1 MILRLGI
8 ISMKIK
14 ILPCE
19 NVKYEKVQNKKKIR
33 EIYLVFWSAHL
44 KIFLA
49 LTIKVHRFV

>member
-1 MILRLGI
+1 MIFCLGI

-19 NVKYEKVQNKKKIR
+19 NVKYEKVQNKKIR

-49 LTIKVHRFV
+49 LIMKVHRFV

>member
-1 MILRLGI
+1 
-8 ISMKIK
+8 MKIK

-19 NVKYEKVQNKKKIR
+19 NVKYEKVQNKKIR

-49 LTIKVHRFV
+49 LTMKVHRFV